1 MQSWIPENTW
11 ISEACD
17 ILLQAAQQ
25 PKASNDWILFALA
38 WLIGGLA
45 MMKVMSSL
53 LGNMNDSLG
62 SNLMILILGWVVA
75 LAAAGAAAFWWAPK
89 AGTGEWVAWIPVIA
103 AVPAVLLIVVPIH
116 MKLQKIG
123 YGTALLTLLGAI
135 LVATL
140 LHIVFRTAA
149 DGVQRG
155 RIQFKV
161 LGDRTEHV
169 NKGLK

>member
-1 MQSWIPENTW
+1 MDSWIPKNTW
-11 ISEACD
+11 ISEACEA
-17 ILLQAAQQ
+17 LCLVAQQ
-25 PKASNDWILFALA
+25 PKTSTDWILFALA

-62 SNLMILILGWVVA
+62 SNLMILLLGWVVA
-75 LAAAGAAAFWWAPK
+75 LAAAGAATFWWAPH
-89 AGTGEWVAWIPVIA
+89 AGTGSWVAWIPVIA
-103 AVPAVLLIVVPIH
+103 AVPAVLLTVVPIH

-123 YGTALLTLLGAI
+123 YGAALLTLLGAV

-140 LHIVFRTAA
+140 LHLFVRTAA
-149 DGVQRG
+149 EGVQRG

-161 LGDRTEHV
+161 LDQRTESV
-169 NKGLK
+169 NKDLK